1 MALFCSISLRKSV
14 HLVEKR
20 KRRIW
25 YVHINHILYNH
36 YTAMGQVE
44 KSNAQTPKHAA
55 LKNIIKSRNGQ
66 MSSFEDFRGSLSNF
80 SELSTE

>member
-1 MALFCSISLRKSV
+1 
-14 HLVEKR
+14 
-20 KRRIW
+20 
-25 YVHINHILYNH
+25 
-36 YTAMGQVE
+36 MGQVE